1 MVISEKH
8 LMADAI
14 LENNQIITLLPRFDI
29 EFGFGEH
36 TVDEVC
42 KANHVN
48 TAFFLEIVNS
58 YISDDY
64 ITKSDFSL
72 FSLSTVVD
80 YLKKTHAYY
89 LKVGLPKIETQVL
102 TLINNSN
109 LSKEKKN
116 LVTTF
121 FNDYKKDFLNHIMHE
136 EEKVLPYIL
145 KIEDQSKKSSPDASF
160 IKEIREN
167 SISKYAREHDRLED
181 SLANLAALIIKYLP
195 PFKNRELCDQILSEL
210 FTLKEDLIDHAR
222 MEDRVLVPKV
232 ADLEEELLQR
242 ASS

>member
-1 MVISEKH
+1 MINEKH

-14 LENNQIITLLPRFDI
+14 LENNQIIMLLPRFNI
-29 EFGFGEH
+29 EFGFGEL

-42 KANHVN
+42 KINNVN
-48 TAFFLEIVNS
+48 TNFFLEIVNA
-58 YISDDY
+58 YINNEY

-72 FSLSTVVD
+72 FSLTTVVE
-80 YLKKTHAYY
+80 YLKKTHTYY
-89 LKVGLPKIETQVL
+89 LTVGLPKIETMIL
-102 TLINNSN
+102 SLINKSS

-121 FNDYKKDFLNHIMHE
+121 FNDYKKDFLIHIMKE
-136 EEKVLPYIL
+136 EEEVLPYIL
-145 KIEDQSKKSSPDASF
+145 EIENQSKKSNPDASF

-167 SISKYAREHDRLED
+167 SINKYAREHDRLEG

-210 FTLKEDLIDHAR
+210 FTLKKDLIDHATI
-222 MEDRVLVPKV
+222 EDRVLVPKV

-242 ASS
+242 AST